1 MLKRIN
7 FVTKLRITKINC
19 KNKDVI
25 KSINL
30 DIKEEKAIY
39 NMSKG
44 NHDVINKQSKVRLD
58 SLRRIKKHIKNNK
71 IRLTDSDEKLLYSY
85 YQNSG
90 VYL

>member
-1 MLKRIN
+1 MFFCGIK
-7 FVTKLRITKINC
+7 FKC
-19 KNKDVI
+19 EDKNII

-30 DIKEEKAIY
+30 DIKEEKEIY

-44 NHDVINKQSKVRLD
+44 SHDVISKQSELRLD

-71 IRLTDSDEKLLYSY
+71 IRLTDNDKKLLDNY

-90 VYL
+90 VGL

>member
-1 MLKRIN
+1 MDMFFCGIK
-7 FVTKLRITKINC
+7 FKC
-19 KNKDVI
+19 EDKNII

-30 DIKEEKAIY
+30 DIKEEKEIY

-44 NHDVINKQSKVRLD
+44 SHDVISKQSELRLD

-71 IRLTDSDEKLLYSY
+71 IRLTDNDKKLLDNY

-90 VYL
+90 VGL